1 MGENPF
7 EALLQKQARQARISA
22 RFEPAAP
29 DPQVFS
35 PAGEKFENRA
45 PEHTISLR
53 EMRIPSARGAGK
65 RISAIAILS
74 SILGARARCAAGAFP
89 AATGAH

>member
-1 MGENPF
+1 MPFHGKNPF

-29 DPQVFS
+29 DPQLFS

-45 PEHTISLR
+45 PENTISLR
-53 EMRIPSARGAGK
+53 EMRIPSGGSEKSLQRDLMGRLRNGK
-65 RISAIAILS
+65 V
-74 SILGARARCAAGAFP
+74 
-89 AATGAH
+89 H